1 MVHLIIMTIEHNS
14 VEYINVP
21 FKYALFRDKSNQAHN
36 SKMKLELNKAN
47 KALFFICTL
56 SSIGRASA
64 LHAEGY
70 RFETYRV
77 HQEWAINSLKQA
89 SQSVKLMSYGL
100 SECDSLIAHQYGGLN
115 PTAWVIGCDPMS
127 ASSTLV
133 DHPKKYF

>member
-70 RFETYRV
+70 RFDPYRV
-77 HQEWAINSLKQA
+77 HQ
-89 SQSVKLMSYGL
+89 
-100 SECDSLIAHQYGGLN
+100 
-115 PTAWVIGCDPMS
+115 
-127 ASSTLV
+127 
-133 DHPKKYF
+133 

>member
-47 KALFFICTL
+47 KALFFICIL

-77 HQEWAINSLKQA
+77 HQEWEFIPQIVAGLTVNQM
-89 SQSVKLMSYGL
+89 SQGS
-100 SECDSLIAHQYGGLN
+100 GGATPST
-115 PTAWVIGCDPMS
+115 PTNMV
-127 ASSTLV
+127 V
-133 DHPKKYF
+133 